1 MADSLRICTV
11 PFCSKRIPHQTCF
24 PFCYQHYDQWRQRV
38 NELWAARNMVL
49 AKAKRIAQRE
59 LQQQQPA

>member
-11 PFCSKRIPHQTCF
+11 PFCKERIPHNICF
-24 PFCYQHYDQWRQRV
+24 PFCYQHYDLWRQRV
-38 NELWAARNMVL
+38 NELWAAKNMVL

-59 LQQQQPA
+59 LQQV

>member
-11 PFCSKRIPHQTCF
+11 